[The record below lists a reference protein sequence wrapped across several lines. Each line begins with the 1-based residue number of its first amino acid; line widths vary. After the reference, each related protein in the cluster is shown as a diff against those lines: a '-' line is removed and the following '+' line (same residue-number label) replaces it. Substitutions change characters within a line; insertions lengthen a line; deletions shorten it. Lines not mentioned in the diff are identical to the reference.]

1 MSSAEGIGVDDP
13 SHLQHGTTTVSK
25 AGTNN
30 LAIAV
35 NPDNPH
41 SPSAAGSVIE
51 TSDGLSGGTLLI
63 RIQNITAT
71 ANLGVRL
78 DLKKIALKC
87 RNTEYNPRRYVKQQQ
102 DDDICCFLL
111 LRHI

>member
-1 MSSAEGIGVDDP
+1 MSTAEGPEDMSGIDNK
-13 SHLQHGTTTVSK
+13 STTG
-25 AGTNN
+25 AGTADF
-30 LAIAV
+30 AITA
-35 NPDNPH
+35 NPTENPH
-41 SPSAAGSVIE
+41 TPSAAGSVIE

-87 RNTEYNPRRYVKQQQ
+87 RNTEYNPRR
-102 DDDICCFLL
+102 
-111 LRHI
+111 